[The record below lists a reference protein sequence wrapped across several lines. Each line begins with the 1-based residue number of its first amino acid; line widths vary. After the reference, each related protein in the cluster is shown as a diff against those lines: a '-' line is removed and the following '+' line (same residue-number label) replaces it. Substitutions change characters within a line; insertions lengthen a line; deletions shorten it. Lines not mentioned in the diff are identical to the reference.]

1 MKDNELKLEDVE
13 DPNTRWILP
22 RRGRA
27 TQRARHE
34 AAFSDVKMAL
44 DEKRTQSMN

>member
-1 MKDNELKLEDVE
+1 MKDNELKLQDVE

-27 TQRARHE
+27 AERARHG
-34 AAFSDVKMAL
+34 AAFDYGKMAL
-44 DEKRTQSMN
+44 H